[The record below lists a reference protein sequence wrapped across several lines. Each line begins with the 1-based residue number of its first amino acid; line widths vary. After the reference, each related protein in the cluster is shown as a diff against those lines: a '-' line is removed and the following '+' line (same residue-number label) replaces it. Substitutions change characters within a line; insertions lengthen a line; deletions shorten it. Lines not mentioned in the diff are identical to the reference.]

1 LVSYDHTM
9 DQLQIEHI
17 WNLMARK
24 LSGEAS
30 LQELEELEMHL
41 SLTPELHFSMEILQD
56 LWNNKP
62 AVNSQYSETKY
73 QELVNRLH
81 QSGIDDGKFVAE
93 DDLVMLPV
101 QSLPKKKGTSAWKW
115 ALPLFFIVA
124 ISTLLFFRYKPLEP
138 ADSKEKVPAFV
149 KNEIST
155 RYGAKSNFILPDGST
170 VFLNAGSTISYD
182 KNFGTNIR
190 SVELSGEA
198 YFDIVKNPS
207 KPFIIHT
214 RNMDIKVVGTAFNVK
229 CYPGEKETETSLV
242 RGSIEITLKDRAEKI
257 VLKPNEKLVIH
268 DDQNLA
274 KNTIADNATKKNV
287 DVSPMLTLSHLTILP
302 DDNSIAETSWLHNK
316 LVFRDERFDDI
327 AVKMER
333 WFGASIKFSDEAIKQ
348 FRFTGIFEKES
359 LVQALNALQL
369 TTAFK
374 YTIKADKVTISE

>member
-1 LVSYDHTM
+1 MSYVYAM
-9 DQLQIEHI
+9 DQHQHEHI
-17 WNLMARK
+17 WNLVARK
-24 LSGEAS
+24 LSGEAGS
-30 LQELEELEMHL
+30 AELEELELLM
-41 SLTPELHFSMEILQD
+41 SRTPELHFSMEILQD

-62 AVNSQYSETKY
+62 EVNSQYSENQY
-73 QELVNRLH
+73 QELVKRLH
-81 QSGIDDGKFVAE
+81 HSGIDEGKFSA
-93 DDLVMLPV
+93 DDDMVMLSAQRPAR
-101 QSLPKKKGTSAWKW
+101 QTRKSAWIW
-115 ALPLFFIVA
+115 AISLFFILAVSA
-124 ISTLLFFRYKPLEP
+124 GLFLSHKPKDTEEV
-138 ADSKEKVPAFV
+138 KEQAPSFV

-155 RYGAKSNFILPDGST
+155 RYGAKSKFVLPDGTT

-182 KNFGTNIR
+182 KNFGNTSR
-190 SVELSGEA
+190 WVQLSGEA
-198 YFDIVKNPS
+198 YFDVVKNPS

-268 DDQNLA
+268 DDQHQ
-274 KNTIADNATKKNV
+274 KNQAIAANTTKT
-287 DVSPMLTLSHLTILP
+287 DTDAAPMLTLSHLTILP

-316 LVFRDERFDDI
+316 LVFRGERFDEI

-333 WFGASIKFSDEAIKQ
+333 WFAVSIDFSDDAIRQ

-369 TTAFK
+369 TTAFN
-374 YTIKADKVTISE
+374 YTIKADKVFISQ